1 MSESFHLSKDAGFKV
16 KLLIQFEIFPLKK
29 FFQLSRIC
37 QFTLICESVTH
48 REFQLMYIFTHTHT
62 YILFLYIIF
71 GK

>member
-16 KLLIQFEIFPLKK
+16 KLLIQFEIFPLN
-29 FFQLSRIC
+29 FQLSRIF